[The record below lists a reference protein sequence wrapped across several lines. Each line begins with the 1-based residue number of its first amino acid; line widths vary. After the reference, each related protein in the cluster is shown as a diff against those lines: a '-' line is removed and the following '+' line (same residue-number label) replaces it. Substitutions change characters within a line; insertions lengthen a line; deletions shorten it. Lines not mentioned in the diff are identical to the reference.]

1 MRNKISICESA
12 ISGGNVTVLPAQ
24 RGAPP
29 ETDKAGKAAGA
40 PPEAARMKEELN
52 MREKRMEQTVNR

>member
-1 MRNKISICESA
+1 MQP

-24 RGAPP
+24 RGTPAAD
-29 ETDKAGKAAGA
+29 DKAGKAAAASG
-40 PPEAARMKEELN
+40 EATRTKEDLN